1 MSQSP
6 IIEGE
11 FPAGPELML
20 WRPGVD
26 RRWLR
31 WRATLWPVLRTL
43 GAAALGVVAFALLIT
58 GAAPGGFWPMVPVA
72 VLLTGLSVVGVVV
85 EFRCAE
91 YDHRHRRGKPC
102 RLETDP
108 GAFFYR
114 SGDFRDLPTSTTDSI
129 HRIIAAVAKVH
140 SSPAA
145 AWLAPQQ
152 LRDVHRVAWDALGLL
167 DRTRTLR
174 DVLATQRCTPFDEL
188 TLVRSFLTDVDVA
201 VDRVLTC
208 LLQAELLVT
217 AWEQK
222 LVEID
227 QRAQLRA
234 ELNGLR
240 LATPLAAIGATVQ
253 RAEAIPESMFAYI
266 TAARDLTNSGPFDW
280 EQPSHRTQPA

>member
-1 MSQSP
+1 MSQSA

-20 WRPGVD
+20 WRPDVNH
-26 RRWLR
+26 RWLR
-31 WRATLWPVLRTL
+31 WRAILWPVLRTL
-43 GAAALGVVAFALLIT
+43 LAAALGVAAFAVLLT
-58 GAAPGGFWPMVPVA
+58 GAAPGSFWPMVPVA
-72 VLLTGLSVVGVVV
+72 GLLTGLSAVCVVV

-102 RLETDP
+102 RLETEP

-114 SGDFRDLPTSTTDSI
+114 AGDFCDLPTSTTGSV

-152 LRDVHRVAWDALGLL
+152 LRDVHRVAWDVLCLV

-174 DVLATQRCTPFDEL
+174 DVLTNKQCTAFDEIA
-188 TLVRSFLTDVDVA
+188 LVRSFVTDVDVA

-234 ELNGLR
+234 ELNAIR

-253 RAEAIPESMFAYI
+253 KAEVIPESMFAYI

-280 EQPSHRTQPA
+280 ERLSHRIQPA